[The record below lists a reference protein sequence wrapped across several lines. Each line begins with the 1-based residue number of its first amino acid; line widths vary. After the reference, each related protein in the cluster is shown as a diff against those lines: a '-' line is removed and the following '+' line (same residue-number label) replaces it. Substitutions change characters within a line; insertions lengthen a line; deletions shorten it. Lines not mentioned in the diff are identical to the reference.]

1 MFHYESWRKSTV
13 KNLLNRLWHEEEGQ
27 DLVEYGLLVTLVG
40 LAAVASMK
48 TLASAISTVFSN
60 AASTLTSTS

>member
-1 MFHYESWRKSTV
+1 V